1 MIRRPPRSTRTDTLF
16 PYTTLFRSTDFNI
29 GLNWRLT
36 PRWSLSA
43 AFYQSRGS
51 RRSPVILDPLVTE
64 TPFISLPRNPSVF
77 LTLRYERSAVRPPG
91 VIGGPPGGPP
101 STVAGSLLLD
111 SNRRGVRRAGRAAA
125 ANVTLLLTGHVA
137 VRTHPP
143 GN

>member
-51 RRSPVILDPLVTE
+51 RRSPFILDPLVTE
-64 TPFISLPRNPSVF
+64 TPFISLPRHRSVF
-77 LTLRYERSAVRPPG
+77 LPLRYERSAGRPQG
-91 VIGGPPGGPP
+91 VIGGAPGGP
-101 STVAGSLLLD
+101 TGTGAGSLLDRKRVGSGKSVSIRLD
-111 SNRRGVRRAGRAAA
+111 LGGGRITKKKT
-125 ANVTLLLTGHVA
+125 NK
-137 VRTHPP
+137 
-143 GN
+143 